1 MCLYRRAHHSSVV
14 VRASNEVTY
23 ELAPG
28 GTKDYAPLL
37 GVIAFVAA
45 IQGRL
50 NITCELQP
58 LLLHVPY
65 LRREGSSRVENLGNY
80 FHKGIVKGLLII
92 CIARSCPF
100 PGIAF
105 SLNSPAYY
113 DRYEDHGLDEGNQ

>member
-1 MCLYRRAHHSSVV
+1 MNVCLYRRVHYRPVV
-14 VRASNEVTY
+14 VRAANEVTY

-58 LLLHVPY
+58 LHLHVPN
-65 LRREGSSRVENLGNY
+65 LRREGYSGANFL
-80 FHKGIVKGLLII
+80 
-92 CIARSCPF
+92 
-100 PGIAF
+100 
-105 SLNSPAYY
+105 
-113 DRYEDHGLDEGNQ
+113 